1 MMSRLSAFL
10 HPETVQETKEVVISQ
25 RFKDKDEKVVPFTIK
40 ALSQAENEAI
50 SKRCQQKSRGKDEID
65 NIEYTQRIVVAGTVE
80 PNFADKELLAAFGP
94 SPETP
99 LLNPLELPGIMLRA
113 GEYARL
119 VKEIMELSGFDEDL
133 AAAAKN

>member
-1 MMSRLSAFL
+1 MSKLAAFL
-10 HPETVQETKEVVISQ
+10 HPEAVQETKEVLISE
-25 RFKDKDEKVVPFTIK
+25 RFKDKDGKATPFTIK

-50 SKRCQQKSRGKDEID
+50 TKRCQQGGKEID

-94 SPETP
+94 SPDTP
-99 LLNPLELPGIMLRA
+99 LLNPLELPGLMLRA

-119 VKEIMELSGFDEDL
+119 VKEIMQLSGFDEDL
-133 AAAAKN
+133 AALAKN

>member
-1 MMSRLSAFL
+1 MSKLAAFL
-10 HPETVQETKEVVISQ
+10 HPEAVQETKEVFISE
-25 RFKDKDEKVVPFTIK
+25 RFKDKDGAAVPFTIK

-50 SKRCQQKSRGKDEID
+50 SKRCQKGGKEID

-94 SPETP
+94 SPDAP

-119 VKEIMELSGFDEDL
+119 VKEIMQLSGFDEDL
-133 AAAAKN
+133 AALAKN

>member
-1 MMSRLSAFL
+1 MSKLSAFL
-10 HPETVQETKEVVISQ
+10 HPEAVQETKEVIISE
-25 RFKDKDEKVVPFTIK
+25 RFKDKDGAVVPFTIK

-50 SKRCQQKSRGKDEID
+50 SKRCQKSGKEID

-80 PNFADKELLAAFGP
+80 PNFADKELLTAFGS
-94 SPETP
+94 SPDTP

-119 VKEIMELSGFDEDL
+119 VQEIMQLSGFDEDL
-133 AAAAKN
+133 AATAKN

>member
-1 MMSRLSAFL
+1 M
-10 HPETVQETKEVVISQ
+10 
-25 RFKDKDEKVVPFTIK
+25 
-40 ALSQAENEAI
+40 
-50 SKRCQQKSRGKDEID
+50 
-65 NIEYTQRIVVAGTVE
+65 VAGTVE

-133 AAAAKN
+133 AALAKN